1 MRKGSDF
8 AMVFC
13 SATSTGGSMNFSRK
27 TILVVGAAL
36 LAACGDKVTV
46 QEYTP
51 PPTTAKV
58 NSVEVSP
65 ATATLNVG
73 QTITMTA
80 AVNADAGL
88 ATTVTWS
95 SSDAGKASVST
106 AGVVTAVAATPGVAI
121 CATSTV
127 DTGKK
132 GCATVVVQAAAP
144 TIPATVSINSITASG
159 NLNGTVNP
167 AAVAGAIDVTM
178 NINPGNQTISKVE
191 LLFGGNVVYTQSF
204 SAAQAASLRY
214 DADQAVAAQSV
225 FPQVVASFNTAAFN
239 TTTGAPTWANGPYQL
254 QAKLYT
260 GSTTA
265 SASVAQTL
273 TLANADGW
281 WATVATSGTTAN
293 ATNATGFR
301 YDRGAL
307 SVSAL
312 PVSYTGAVV
321 ASGTVT
327 FGSGCD
333 ASGTGARTTALVAP
347 AAGTYAWTATLSQT
361 AAPGAGNVNGYEF
374 DAGLCALNAIGET
387 PTVTAVNTA
396 GDALFTAAAPLN
408 VNALT
413 GIRMDNRAPLNP
425 TLVQNPNLRANGWI
439 NGAVALTSLN
449 TGATSNGVMVAPG
462 NQAGC
467 SLPAR
472 TDCGVGTTAR
482 FVRIAASAAGTVSEA
497 RSAAATSTPTLPAPS
512 VTNLTYCGI
521 FTYQDALGNEAALPA
536 AATPCS
542 APAAGAST
550 ALAAN
555 HMLFGV
561 DIAPPTI
568 AYTAASIAANSR
580 RSGANIGGEF
590 IVTVND
596 TGLVGNSGMLP
607 TSPVLMLIAQRVAGT
622 TANSAGTINNLFA
635 NGTANAAGTLS
646 ATGVAAGAPLYST
659 AITGMTGAANHAY
672 YTHSATAF
680 DAAGNSASV
689 SPRTMVY
696 DNAAPVPGAPST
708 SVTLAATGYT
718 ANAFISEDLDI
729 QDFSFGVTYG
739 ALAPFTS
746 VAAQLQMPMVAVN
759 GFNAATFANT
769 NYGVNAAVPM
779 PLALQANVGAG
790 LTNMAGLYTLARS
803 QSNLS
808 ANSANFVPGV
818 VTPGTAI
825 PFGAPQL
832 TTFPAITLPGGV
844 TGVVTGNTTAAAA
857 ATPASVLLTA
867 TITGGTAVFNN
878 PFSRIDFYM
887 KDATG
892 TRYFNVGSATVATL
906 NDNGAVRTFTFTTT
920 ISGATVYAL
929 LGGAGATFA
938 SDIVA
943 VGIGAANSNIGM
955 VAAGATALNVVF

>member
-1 MRKGSDF
+1 
-8 AMVFC
+8 
-13 SATSTGGSMNFSRK
+13 MNFSRK

-51 PPTTAKV
+51 PAVTPKV
-58 NSVEVSP
+58 NFVEVTP
-65 ATATLNVG
+65 ATATVSTG
-73 QTITMTA
+73 ASITFTA

-95 SSDAGKASVST
+95 ASAGTITS
-106 AGVVTAVAATPGVAI
+106 AGVFTAPSTGNPGISV

-132 GCATVVVQAAAP
+132 GCATVVVTAAP
-144 TIPATVSINSITASG
+144 ATIPASVSIASITAAG
-159 NLNGTVNP
+159 NLNAPVNP
-167 AAVAGAIDVTM
+167 AAVAGQIDVRL
-178 NINPGNQTISKVE
+178 NVNPGNQTVSKIV
-191 LLFGGNVVYTQSF
+191 LVVGGVRTDSQTF
-204 SAAQAASLRY
+204 T
-214 DADQAVAAQSV
+214 AAQSAALRYAADEALAAQTT
-225 FPQVVASFNTAAFN
+225 FPQVIFSVNTARFAAA
-239 TTTGAPTWANGPYQL
+239 TGIPVWLNGA
-254 QAKLYT
+254 QAVSAQLYT
-260 GSTTA
+260 TQGGTSTAATA
-265 SASVAQTL
+265 TAQTSL
-273 TLANADGW
+273 TFANADGW
-281 WATVATSGTTAN
+281 VATVATSGT
-293 ATNATGFR
+293 ATNALNAASFR
-301 YDRGAL
+301 YDRGGLAI
-307 SVSAL
+307 SVL
-312 PVSYTGAVV
+312 PVSYTGATV
-321 ASGTVT
+321 AAGTVT
-327 FGSGCD
+327 FGSACD
-333 ASGTGARTTALVAP
+333 ASGIGARTTALVAP
-347 AAGTYAWTATLSQT
+347 AAGTSAWTAAFSAT
-361 AAPGAGNVNGYEF
+361 AAAAATNVNGYEF
-374 DAGLCALNAIGET
+374 DAGLCALNAIGEQ
-387 PTVTAVNTA
+387 PTVTAVNGA
-396 GDALFTAAAPLN
+396 GDALFAAAAPI
-408 VNALT
+408 NAGALV
-413 GIRMDNRAPLNP
+413 GLRLDNRAPLVP

-439 NGAVALTSLN
+439 NGSVALTSLN
-449 TGATSNGVMVAPG
+449 TGATSNGVMIAPAA
-462 NQAGC
+462 QAGC
-467 SLPAR
+467 ATAGAL
-472 TDCGVGTTAR
+472 DCGVATTVRMA
-482 FVRIAASAAGTVSEA
+482 RIAASAAGTVSEA
-497 RSAAATSTPTLPAPS
+497 RSATASNTPTLPAPS
-512 VTNLTYCGI
+512 VTNTTYCGI

-536 AATPCS
+536 AATVCS
-542 APAAGAST
+542 APAAAAST

-561 DIAPPTI
+561 DIAAPTV
-568 AYTAASIAANSR
+568 AYTAASIAANAR
-580 RSGANIGGEF
+580 LNGGTIGGEF

-607 TSPVLMLIAQRVAGT
+607 TSPVLMTASRRAAGA
-622 TANSAGTINNLFA
+622 TANSAGTTTLFAA
-635 NGTANAAGTLS
+635 NGTTVVTALS
-646 ATGVAAGAPLYST
+646 ATGVAAAAPLYST
-659 AITGMTGAANHAY
+659 SITAITGAANHAY
-672 YTHSATAF
+672 WTHNATAF

-696 DNAAPVPGAPST
+696 DAAVPVPGAPST
-708 SVTLAATGYT
+708 AVTLTATGYT

-746 VAAQLQMPMVAVN
+746 AAANLQMPMVAVN
-759 GFNAATFANT
+759 GWNAATFANT

-808 ANSANFVPGV
+808 AQSGNFVPGV

-825 PFGAPQL
+825 SIVNF
-832 TTFPAITLPGGV
+832 TTFPAIGLPAGV

-857 ATPASVLLTA
+857 ATPASATLTA
-867 TITGGTAVFNN
+867 TITGATAVFNN

-906 NDNGAVRTFTFTTT
+906 NDNGVTRTFTFTTS

-943 VGIGAANSNIGM
+943 VGIGAANANIGM
-955 VAAGATALNVVF
+955 VAAGATAINVVF

>member
-1 MRKGSDF
+1 
-8 AMVFC
+8 
-13 SATSTGGSMNFSRK
+13 MNFSRK

-65 ATATLNVG
+65 ASATLNVG

-132 GCATVVVQAAAP
+132 GCATVVVQPAAP

-281 WATVATSGTTAN
+281 WATVATSGTATN
-293 ATNATGFR
+293 ALNATGFR

-307 SVSAL
+307 TVSAL
-312 PVSYTGAVV
+312 PVSYSGSVV

-327 FGSGCD
+327 FGSGACD

-347 AAGTYAWTATLSQT
+347 AAGTYAWTATFSQT
-361 AAPGAGNVNGYEF
+361 AAPAAGNVNGYEF
-374 DAGLCALNAIGET
+374 DGGLLGCTLNAIGQT

-413 GIRMDNRAPLNP
+413 GIRLDNRAPLTP
-425 TLVQNPNLRANGWI
+425 TLIQNPNLRANGWI
-439 NGAVALTSLN
+439 NADVALTSLN
-449 TGATSNGVMVAPG
+449 TGATSNGVMIAPAA
-462 NQAGC
+462 QLGC
-467 SLPAR
+467 STGGAL
-472 TDCGVGTTAR
+472 DCGVGSTAR
-482 FVRIAASAAGTVSEA
+482 FVRIAASAAGTVAEA
-497 RSAAATSTPTLPAPS
+497 RLATPTSTPTLPAPS

-521 FTYQDALGNEAALPA
+521 FTYQDALGNEAALPTP
-536 AATPCS
+536 ATTACS
-542 APAAGAST
+542 APAAGSST
-550 ALAAN
+550 ALATN

-568 AYTAASIAANSR
+568 AYTAASIAANNR
-580 RSGANIGGEF
+580 RSGGTIGGEF

-607 TSPVLMLIAQRVAGT
+607 TSPVRMLIAQRVAGT

-646 ATGVAAGAPLYST
+646 ATGVAAAAPLYST
-659 AITGMTGAANHAY
+659 AITGLTGAANHAY

-729 QDFSFGVTYG
+729 QDFSFGVSYG

-746 VAAQLQMPMVAVN
+746 ALAQIQMPMVAVN

-790 LTNMAGLYTLARS
+790 LTNMAGLYTFARA
-803 QSNLS
+803 QSNLGNQS
-808 ANSANFVPGV
+808 GNFVPGV

-832 TTFPAITLPGGV
+832 TTFPAVALPVGV

-892 TRYFNVGSATVATL
+892 TRYFNVGSATVASL

-943 VGIGAANSNIGM
+943 VGIGAANANIGM
-955 VAAGATALNVVF
+955 VAAGATAINVVF